1 MISIWFSDADDDQ
14 NVKDSLL
21 QNLHVDSNPKQSSGM
36 TFYTS
41 WEYYHLRNKAI
52 NNTKI
57 AWIQTELWEQKDQE
71 IRDNRTGLV

>member
-14 NVKDSLL
+14 NVTDLLL
-21 QNLHVDSNPKQSSGM
+21 QNPHVDSNPRQSSGM
-36 TFYTS
+36 AFYTS
-41 WEYYHLRNKAI
+41 WEYYHLWNKTI
-52 NNTKI
+52 SNTKI